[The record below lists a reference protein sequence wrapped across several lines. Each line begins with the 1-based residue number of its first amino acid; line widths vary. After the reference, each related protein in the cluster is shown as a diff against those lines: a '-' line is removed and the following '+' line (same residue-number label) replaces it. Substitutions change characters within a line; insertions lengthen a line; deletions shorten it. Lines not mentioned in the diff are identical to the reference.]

1 MENQRKLNL
10 FADLLRTK
18 QRLTWTAQLKSE
30 SLLEYNNKITTLL
43 DHYNNLGK
51 IAQIEFIEVIAS
63 TWQRE
68 QLAIYVYLKGLRPD
82 IKRYICKKEIYQS
95 LRQAQDHARLIENHL
110 NDLKRMK
117 KCVVLGPVRQPPR
130 ESQ

>member
-30 SLLEYNNKITTLL
+30 SLLEYNNKTTTLL

-63 TWQRE
+63 T
-68 QLAIYVYLKGLRPD
+68 
-82 IKRYICKKEIYQS
+82 C
-95 LRQAQDHARLIENHL
+95 
-110 NDLKRMK
+110 
-117 KCVVLGPVRQPPR
+117 
-130 ESQ
+130 